1 MKKILFIGDSIMY
14 GAKGVPGYGYF
25 VKQHFAGSVEVVLPY
40 DNCQDVRYTYQ
51 YLDELFDIDDVKT
64 SDIIHW
70 NNGLWDV
77 LHFAGALKPY
87 TELSLYLTSVEK
99 LYNKLRSLNS
109 NAQIVFA
116 TTTFIHEELQTKK
129 SYRRNDEIEEYNR
142 AAIDVLKETDIRIN
156 DLCNKAKEV
165 DASFIGKD
173 GLHYTAEGSFCLA
186 QAVIAYLSGLIK

>member
-25 VKQHFAGSVEVVLPY
+25 VKQHFAGSAEVVLPY

-99 LYNKLRSLNS
+99 LYNKLRSFNQ

-116 TTTFIHEELQTKK
+116 TTTFIYEELQTKK
-129 SYRRNDEIEEYNR
+129 SYRRNIEIEEYNR
-142 AAIDVLKETDIRIN
+142 AVIDAFKNSDVMIN
-156 DLCNKAKEV
+156 NFCDSAREI
-165 DASFIGKD
+165 DSSFIGKD
-173 GLHYTAEGSFCLA
+173 GLHYTAEGSSRLA
-186 QAVIAYLSGLIK
+186 KYVIEYLSKFVQ

>member
-25 VKQHFAGSVEVVLPY
+25 VKQHFVGSTEVILPY

-51 YLDELFDIDDVKT
+51 FLDELFDLDDIKT
-64 SDIIHW
+64 ADIIHW

-77 LHFAGALKPY
+77 LHFAGAANPY
-87 TELSLYLTSVEK
+87 TELSLYVTSVEK
-99 LYNKLRSLNS
+99 LYKKLRSLNPT
-109 NAQIVFA
+109 AQIVFA

-142 AAIDVLKETDIRIN
+142 TVIDAFINSDVRIN
-156 DLCNKAKEV
+156 YLCDKAKEI
-165 DASFIGKD
+165 DSSFIGKD
-173 GLHYTAEGSFCLA
+173 GLHYTVEGASRLAEY
-186 QAVIAYLSGLIK
+186 VIEYLSNFVK